1 MSDAEIVDLLRA
13 KSFEGL
19 EKLIDVYGTT
29 IFWQIRKILN
39 HSAEYEYV
47 TEVENDVFLVI
58 WEKIGQFDVEL
69 ASFKTWLIQ
78 IARNKALD
86 RKRRVIRELKRPLV
100 MDEGFATDRYFTEEV
115 FLDLVAGLDDLD
127 QLIFLKR
134 FFYEDSGEEIATDLD
149 VSRDVV
155 YARISRGK
163 KRLKALYEGDG
174 EHEKSV

>member
-19 EKLIDVYGTT
+19 EKLIDMYGTT

-47 TEVENDVFLVI
+47 TEVENDVFLAI
-58 WEKIGQFDVEL
+58 WEKIGQFDAEL

-100 MDEGFATDRYFTEEV
+100 LDEGFAEDRYFTEEV

-127 QLIFLKR
+127 QLIFLKK
-134 FFYEDSGEEIATDLD
+134 FFYEDSGEEIAEDLGI
-149 VSRDVV
+149 SRDVV
-155 YARISRGK
+155 YARVSRGK
-163 KRLKALYEGDG
+163 KKLRALYKEEG
-174 EHEKSV
+174 EHEKSI